1 MSLSTLKARLLT
13 PYTRKLFQAFI
24 LLMTSGLSF
33 VILWLPIA
41 SRPLIYTLSPGDV
54 APQDIEAPYSLS
66 YVSEVLTE
74 QARQEAEQKTQPV
87 YLPSD
92 ASITRRQIEKMRV
105 TFQYV
110 NTVRLDSFASPAE
123 KIEDLLKAKDLNLS
137 EEEATILITM
147 DQTNWE
153 LIQNEAL
160 RVLEQSMRETIRED
174 QLQEA
179 IKRIPSLIS
188 FSLSPE
194 EAQLVSKIIRPF
206 ITPNS
211 LYSPEQTEMAKKS
224 AREAVQPVVKQFVA
238 GETIVRRGQII
249 TPLTYEALQQYK
261 LIRSNNR
268 NRELISLLSLILV
281 LTALIG
287 LFFYRKHIPISGSL
301 RFSFII
307 AVFFLIFLFSAR
319 ALVPNRAVV
328 PYLFPIPAFGLTIT
342 SLFGMELGIILS
354 IPLSILTAY
363 GTTNSLDLTVYYLL
377 SSIVGIF
384 VLGKAQRLSH
394 FIWAGICIGATGS
407 AVVVAYRLISPYTD
421 LIGIATL
428 VGSAFLSGIAS
439 ASLTILFQYI
449 FSQWLGLTTALQ
461 LLDLSRPDHPLL
473 RLIMQNAPGSY
484 QHSLQVAVLA
494 EQAAEKIGADAMLV
508 RVGGMYHD
516 AGKALNPAFFIENQA
531 GTSLDTHDDLPPE
544 DAARV
549 IIQHVLDGVE
559 LAKKYRVPSRIQD
572 FIREHHGTMVTRYQ
586 YARALEKANG
596 DSSKVDIEQ
605 FRYPGPPPASRETAL
620 LMLADGTQARVRAE
634 LPETEEEIRAVVKK
648 VIDYCL
654 KEGQLDNT
662 RLTLRDLTLITESFV
677 QTLKNTY
684 HPRIRYPEVQ
694 HLSSQKE
701 TVLSIPVKEK
711 E

>member
-33 VILWLPIA
+33 VVLWLPIA

-307 AVFFLIFLFSAR
+307 AVFLF
-319 ALVPNRAVV
+319 
-328 PYLFPIPAFGLTIT
+328 
-342 SLFGMELGIILS
+342 
-354 IPLSILTAY
+354 
-363 GTTNSLDLTVYYLL
+363 
-377 SSIVGIF
+377 
-384 VLGKAQRLSH
+384 
-394 FIWAGICIGATGS
+394 
-407 AVVVAYRLISPYTD
+407 
-421 LIGIATL
+421 
-428 VGSAFLSGIAS
+428 
-439 ASLTILFQYI
+439 
-449 FSQWLGLTTALQ
+449 
-461 LLDLSRPDHPLL
+461 
-473 RLIMQNAPGSY
+473 
-484 QHSLQVAVLA
+484 
-494 EQAAEKIGADAMLV
+494 
-508 RVGGMYHD
+508 
-516 AGKALNPAFFIENQA
+516 
-531 GTSLDTHDDLPPE
+531 
-544 DAARV
+544 
-549 IIQHVLDGVE
+549 
-559 LAKKYRVPSRIQD
+559 
-572 FIREHHGTMVTRYQ
+572 
-586 YARALEKANG
+586 
-596 DSSKVDIEQ
+596 
-605 FRYPGPPPASRETAL
+605 
-620 LMLADGTQARVRAE
+620 
-634 LPETEEEIRAVVKK
+634 
-648 VIDYCL
+648 
-654 KEGQLDNT
+654 
-662 RLTLRDLTLITESFV
+662 
-677 QTLKNTY
+677 
-684 HPRIRYPEVQ
+684 
-694 HLSSQKE
+694 
-701 TVLSIPVKEK
+701 
-711 E
+711 

>member
-1 MSLSTLKARLLT
+1 MRLFDLKARLLT
-13 PYTRKLFQAFI
+13 PKTRRIFKVII
-24 LLMTSGLSF
+24 LLITSGLSF
-33 VILWLPIA
+33 IILWLPII

-66 YVSEVLTE
+66 YISEVLTE
-74 QARQEAEQKTQPV
+74 QARQEAEQKTPPV
-87 YLPSD
+87 FLPSD

-105 TFQYV
+105 TFQYI
-110 NTVRLDSFASPAE
+110 NAIRLDSYSTSAE
-123 KIEDLLKAKDLNLS
+123 KIEDLLKTKDLNLS
-137 EEEATILITM
+137 QEEAEILLTL
-147 DQTNWE
+147 DQGSWE
-153 LIQNEAL
+153 IIQNEAL
-160 RVLEQSMRETIRED
+160 RVLEQIMRETIRED

-188 FSLSPE
+188 FSLSPD

-206 ITPNS
+206 VIPNS
-211 LYSPEQTEMAKKS
+211 LYSPEQTEIARKS
-224 AREAVQPVVKQFVA
+224 ARDSVQPITKQYIA

-249 TPLTYEALQQYK
+249 TPLTYEALQQFK

-268 NRELISLLSLILV
+268 NRELISLISLILA
-281 LTALIG
+281 LTGLVG
-287 LFFYRKHIPISGSL
+287 LFFYRKNIPISGSL

-307 AVFFLIFLFSAR
+307 SLFFLVFLFSAR
-319 ALVPNRAVV
+319 AIVPNRAVV
-328 PYLFPIPAFGLTIT
+328 PYLFPIPAFGLTLA

-354 IPLSILTAY
+354 IPLSILTTF
-363 GTTNSLDLTVYYLL
+363 GITNSLDLTIYYFL
-377 SSIVGIF
+377 SSIIGIF

-394 FIWAGICIGATGS
+394 FIWAGISIGITGS
-407 AVVVAYRLISPYTD
+407 AIIFAYRLLSPYTD

-428 VGSAFLSGIAS
+428 VGSAFFNGIAS
-439 ASLTILFQYI
+439 ASLTILFQYV
-449 FSQWLGLTTALQ
+449 FSQSIGLITALQ

-473 RLIMQNAPGSY
+473 RMIMQNAPGSY

-531 GTSLDTHDDLPPE
+531 GSSLDTHDDIPPE
-544 DAARV
+544 EAARI
-549 IIQHVLDGVE
+549 IIQHVLDGIE
-559 LAKKYRVPSRIQD
+559 LARKYRIPSRIQD
-572 FIREHHGTMVTRYQ
+572 FIREHHGTMLTRYQ
-586 YARALEKANG
+586 YARALEKASG
-596 DSSKVDIEQ
+596 DSSKIDMEK
-605 FRYPGPPPASRETAL
+605 FRYPGPVPASRETAL

-662 RLTLRDLTLITESFV
+662 RLSLRDLTLITDSFV

-684 HPRIRYPEVQ
+684 HPRIRYPEIQYASKQAVTPP
-694 HLSSQKE
+694 LE
-701 TVLSIPVKEK
+701 ELKEK

>member
-1 MSLSTLKARLLT
+1 M
-13 PYTRKLFQAFI
+13 
-24 LLMTSGLSF
+24 
-33 VILWLPIA
+33 
-41 SRPLIYTLSPGDV
+41 

-74 QARQEAEQKTQPV
+74 QARQEAEQKTLPV

-92 ASITRRQIEKMRV
+92 ASITRRQIEKLRI
-105 TFQYV
+105 TFQYI
-110 NTVRLDSFASPAE
+110 NAIRQDPYASLE
-123 KIEDLLKAKDLNLS
+123 QKIEDLQKAKDLNLTQ
-137 EEEATILITM
+137 EEINIILTL
-147 DQTNWE
+147 DQSNWE
-153 LIQNEAL
+153 LIQSEAL
-160 RVLEQSMRETIRED
+160 RVLEQVMRDTIRED

-179 IKRIPSLIS
+179 IKRTPSLIS

-194 EAQLVSKIIRPF
+194 EAQLVLKLIRPF

-211 LYSPEQTEMAKKS
+211 LYSPEQTELARKS
-224 AREAVQPVVKQFVA
+224 AREAVQPITKQYVA

-268 NRELISLLSLILV
+268 NRELISLVSLILV
-281 LTALIG
+281 LTCLTG
-287 LFFYRKHIPISGSL
+287 LFFYRKTIPISGSL

-307 AVFFLIFLFSAR
+307 ALFFLVFLFSAR

-328 PYLFPIPAFGLTIT
+328 PYLFPIPAFGLTIA
-342 SLFGMELGIILS
+342 SLFGMELGVILS
-354 IPLSILTAY
+354 ISLGILTAF

-377 SSIVGIF
+377 SSITGIF

-394 FIWAGICIGATGS
+394 FIWAGISIGATGS
-407 AVVVAYRLISPYTD
+407 AIIFAYRLISPYTD

-428 VGSAFLSGIAS
+428 VGGAFFNGIAS
-439 ASLTILFQYI
+439 ASLTVLFQYI
-449 FSQWLGLTTALQ
+449 FSQTLGLTTALQ

-516 AGKALNPAFFIENQA
+516 AGKALNPSFFIENQT
-531 GTSLDTHDDLPPE
+531 GTALDTHDDIPPE
-544 DAARV
+544 ESARI

-559 LAKKYRVPSRIQD
+559 LAKKYRIPSRIQD
-572 FIREHHGTMVTRYQ
+572 FIREHHGTMLTRYQ

-596 DSSKVDIEQ
+596 DSTKVDQEK

-662 RLTLRDLTLITESFV
+662 RLTLRDLTLIADSFV

-684 HPRIRYPEVQ
+684 HPRIRYPEIQ
-694 HLSSQKE
+694 QTPL
-701 TVLSIPVKEK
+701 KEK
-711 E
+711 QSSADLSKEKI